1 MFSSAKAYTI
11 ANKRQPIAKL
21 FVNYVYQYR
30 FVSPTAISFQSVSP
44 GVHIYT
50 STHYLAWV
58 CLPFPKKPIS
68 SPHRIAPISTQ
79 ILERAEDNPT
89 HLYFLRLLPCEDTR
103 GVWMTASDER
113 LTIDPSIPIQMC
125 KWSLLTSTSHLLFT
139 RATYYIVHRII
150 DSKKQAYNTFTDLV
164 VTLGLLSRSILG
176 LNRTEDSSEVVI
188 HDLMIVY
195 ALVHKAFLL
204 SNSRTIVGVVHLV
217 GESTILNQSELA
229 QRVRHVCTLDIIDV
243 ESSIVIEDKGVQS
256 REIYM

>member
-1 MFSSAKAYTI
+1 M
-11 ANKRQPIAKL
+11 
-21 FVNYVYQYR
+21 
-30 FVSPTAISFQSVSP
+30 
-44 GVHIYT
+44 
-50 STHYLAWV
+50 
-58 CLPFPKKPIS
+58 
-68 SPHRIAPISTQ
+68 
-79 ILERAEDNPT
+79 
-89 HLYFLRLLPCEDTR
+89 
-103 GVWMTASDER
+103 
-113 LTIDPSIPIQMC
+113 
-125 KWSLLTSTSHLLFT
+125 
-139 RATYYIVHRII
+139 HRII